1 MKCIIACGAC
11 YLKCIEKIVDY
22 IQVAGFCYVAV
33 SGDSFCSSCWS
44 GFLLNVK
51 HMAKFAF
58 ANFLAKIFMTLGKV
72 ALCVGNTFSLLFIM
86 KNITKDMEEIT
97 SVIGP
102 VVVVCVV
109 TYLTASLFLG
119 MFDTAVMAILTCL
132 ALDMDIHNS
141 EEPTFG
147 PPTFHEN
154 YKKMKANIDGKKVEP
169 EVAAQDTTNNMA

>member
-1 MKCIIACGAC
+1 M
-11 YLKCIEKIVDY
+11 KCIEKIVDY
-22 IQVAGFCYVAV
+22 INVAGFCYIAV
-33 SGDSFCSSCWS
+33 SGDNFCSSCWS

-58 ANFLAKIFMTLGKV
+58 ANFLAKIFMTLGKI

-132 ALDMDIHNS
+132 ALDMDLHGG
-141 EEPTFG
+141 EPRFG
-147 PPTFHEN
+147 PPTFHEH
-154 YKKMKANIDGKKVEP
+154 YEKMKG
-169 EVAAQDTTNNMA
+169 NM

>member
-1 MKCIIACGAC
+1 LIVACGAC

-132 ALDMDIHNS
+132 ALDMDLNGGD
-141 EEPTFG
+141 EPKYG
-147 PPTFHEN
+147 PPTFHES
-154 YKKMKANIDGKKVEP
+154 YKKMKAN
-169 EVAAQDTTNNMA
+169 MADNKTADAEGAIEMGNDMNA